1 MTGFTPAATRRL
13 FYQLDKG
20 LTVLGLERI
29 TSFLTERDRKRKGL
43 QPPKA
48 TRIRETESQ
57 YSYQRELDGYKI
69 IVHSSYNPELPRGK
83 RSKGRF
89 ATHGRISVLL
99 VNVSTDEKDYQ
110 IYFSRA
116 GAFVERTLKEVE
128 FLMYFV
134 NNRPMCQYCDTL
146 LRVRQ
151 TYRSAELVCEVHAD
165 IGRQQS
171 LYAVVPKH
179 LEAHVDM
186 VRAYKLYYEK
196 KTRKKKG
203 IKKRMRTIRKPWSKK
218 KQSVA

>member
-1 MTGFTPAATRRL
+1 MTGLTPTATRQL
-13 FYQLDKG
+13 FMQLDTG
-20 LTVLGLERI
+20 LSSLGLERI

-43 QPPKA
+43 RPPKA
-48 TRIRETESQ
+48 ARIHETESQ
-57 YSYQRELDGYKI
+57 YSYQWELDGYKI

-89 ATHGRISVLL
+89 ATQGRISVLL

-116 GAFVERTLKEVE
+116 GAFVERTLKEVA
-128 FLMYFV
+128 FLIHFV
-134 NNRPMCQYCDTL
+134 KHRPSCRYCDSL
-146 LRVRQ
+146 LRVKQ
-151 TYRSAELVCEVHAD
+151 TYRSSDLVCETHIAV
-165 IGRQQS
+165 GVQQS

-179 LEAHVDM
+179 LEKHIDR
-186 VRAYKLYYEK
+186 VRAYKMYYEK

-218 KQSVA
+218 KSAA